1 MCVDIVLLWMPSM
14 MMVKK
19 GMDNNGIFER
29 GEEGGGSGDLKRG
42 TLLFKILLVWFLT
55 QIFMRI
61 V

>member
-29 GEEGGGSGDLKRG
+29 GEEGGEGERG
-42 TLLFKILLVWFLT
+42 AGI
-55 QIFMRI
+55 
-61 V
+61 